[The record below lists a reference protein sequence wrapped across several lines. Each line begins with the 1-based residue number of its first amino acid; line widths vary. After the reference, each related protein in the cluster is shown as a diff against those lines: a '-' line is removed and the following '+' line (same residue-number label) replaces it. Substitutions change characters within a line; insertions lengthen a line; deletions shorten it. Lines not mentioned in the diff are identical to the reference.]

1 MKKAKI
7 VILSILSLALVA
19 ILSIAGTIAYLQSDA
34 EDINVMT
41 MGNVKIEQHEYER
54 VVDANGKWIQSTTVD
69 KYGYY
74 PDELQEFTQAK
85 PLYPAVY
92 ANTENTMIWDDR
104 NGSQAASGAGSH
116 QQSWG
121 QIGASGSNQLF
132 DDSVKNVQDKIVVV
146 ENTGKSDAYI
156 RTWFAFE
163 AGSLPE
169 DALANDFPIH
179 INYNNNQWSNINW
192 MENIVIIDNTEFI
205 VGYTTYLGPKSNPTG
220 ILAPGKVSYPSLLQ
234 VYLDPTATN
243 ETVENI
249 DSNKNGTYDIFVFS
263 QAVQTKGFDD
273 ANTALNAAFGTSH
286 PWIPKTVSSIDWND
300 VQDAAEEKRV
310 VIELTNDLDDED
322 QFIET
327 ENSNITINGNGNK
340 IIAGTIQSDN
350 TKGSYG
356 LIIRDGIAVIND
368 VDIETEGGGL
378 SVLDG
383 ADVTFNGN
391 SLYVNTSNTSSRY
404 NFYVFDEGSKLTI
417 NGGTFSFSSTKN
429 QRRAYIYAGEGTTT
443 IVNGGIFGKASAKD
457 GYTTGILGTGTVI
470 IKGGTFGFDPTNWVA
485 DGYEAVKD
493 GSNWIVQAK

>member
-1 MKKAKI
+1 MKKVKN
-7 VILSILSLALVA
+7 ILLA
-19 ILSIAGTIAYLQSDA
+19 ILSIVLVAVLSVAGTIAYLTSEDS
-34 EDINVMT
+34 DINVMT

-104 NGSQAASGAGSH
+104 NGSQAASGTGSH
-116 QQSWG
+116 QQSWA
-121 QIGASGSNQLF
+121 QIGAPGSNQLF

-163 AGSLPE
+163 AGSLPAE
-169 DALANDFPIH
+169 ALANDFPIH

-249 DSNKNGTYDIFVFS
+249 DSNKNGKYDILVLS
-263 QAVQTKGFDD
+263 QAVQTKGFDN
-273 ANTALNAAFGTSH
+273 AKIALDTSFGTSH
-286 PWIPKTVSSIDWND
+286 PWITKTISSIDWND

-310 VIELTNDLDDED
+310 IIELTNDLGDED
-322 QFIET
+322 KFIKT
-327 ENSNITINGNGNK
+327 SNTNLTINGKGYNV
-340 IIAGTIQSDN
+340 IAGTPGDYAGIH
-350 TKGSYG
+350 GSNSIVVY
-356 LIIRDGIAVIND
+356 ND
-368 VDIETEGGGL
+368 VNIRSEGGGI
-378 SVLDG
+378 G
-383 ADVTFNGN
+383 AYSGSKVTFNSGEVYID
-391 SLYVNTSNTSSRY
+391 SDSTSARY
-404 NFYVFDEGSKLTI
+404 NFYVEDEGSEITI
-417 NGGTFSFSSTKN
+417 NAGNFDFNKEKN
-429 QRRAYIYAGEGTTT
+429 QKRAYIYVNEGTT
-443 IVNGGIFGKASAKD
+443 VYVKGGNFGTASTKEKYKA
-457 GYTTGILGTGTVI
+457 GILGPGKVI
-470 IKGGTFGFDPTNWVA
+470 ITGGTFGFNPSNWVA
-485 DGYEAVKD
+485 TGYKVVQN
-493 GSNWIVQAK
+493 GSTWKVEKA